1 MKLKPQPKPTRRAP
15 TGRRAGASRVGA
27 RTRGRRGAR
36 RPSVPLRQRLAKRM
50 PSIRRLI
57 AGVGAIAAAA
67 GLVALLNGPWLR
79 VQQVDWDG
87 VRYTDTAELASLLEG
102 QEGASVLAVDT
113 RAIGDRLERL
123 PAVSEAAVTASL
135 TGHVTASLVEREVA
149 FVWVTS
155 SARLLGSA
163 DGTIFAAIRGD
174 AELAADLAT
183 APRISDDRRSSRLL
197 TVGDTIP
204 AALLETT
211 MRILRIDPAT
221 LGSRAEALTVRI
233 DDEYGFRLA
242 SAEPGWEIAFGV
254 YGTDPRVTPAEAA
267 ARLERQVTAVRTLFA
282 EEPEDGIGWVDVRN
296 PGKVYFRAK
305 G

>member
-1 MKLKPQPKPTRRAP
+1 MKLKPQPRPTRPAP
-15 TGRRAGASRVGA
+15 SGRRGGAVRVG
-27 RTRGRRGAR
+27 TRSKGRGAR
-36 RPSVPLRQRLAKRM
+36 RPGVPVRQRLAKRL

-57 AGVGAIAAAA
+57 AGVGAVAAVA

-79 VQQVDWDG
+79 VQQVTWSG
-87 VRYTDTAELASLLEG
+87 AQYTDTAELASLLDG
-102 QEGASVLAVDT
+102 QQGASVLAVDT

-135 TGHVTASLVEREVA
+135 TGRVVATLIEREVA
-149 FVWVTS
+149 FVWETR
-155 SARLLGSA
+155 SARLLGSD

-174 AELAADLAT
+174 AELAADLAA
-183 APRISDDRRSSRLL
+183 APRIADDRRSSRLL
-197 TVGDTIP
+197 TVGDAIP
-204 AALLETT
+204 EALLETT

-221 LGSRAEALTVRI
+221 LGSRADRLTVRI

-242 SAEPGWEIAFGV
+242 SSEPGWEIAFGV
-254 YGTDPRVTPAEAA
+254 YGTDPRVTSAEAA
-267 ARLERQVTAVRTLFA
+267 ARLERQVTAVRTLFT

>member
-1 MKLKPQPKPTRRAP
+1 MKLKPQPKPTRRAS
-15 TGRRAGASRVGA
+15 TGRRSGASRVTA
-27 RTRGRRGAR
+27 RGKGRGAR
-36 RPSVPLRQRLAKRM
+36 RPGVPVRQRLARRL

-57 AGVGAIAAAA
+57 AGVGAVAAVA

-79 VQQVDWDG
+79 VEQVTWDG
-87 VRYTDTAELASLLEG
+87 AKFTDTAELASLLDG
-102 QEGASVLAVDT
+102 QQGMSVLAVDT
-113 RAIGDRLERL
+113 RAIGDRLEGL
-123 PAVSEAAVTASL
+123 PAVAEAAVAASL
-135 TGHVTASLVEREVA
+135 TGRVTATLVEREVA
-149 FVWVTS
+149 FVWETR
-155 SARLLGSA
+155 SARLLGSD
-163 DGTIFAAIRGD
+163 DGIIFAAVSGD
-174 AELAADLAT
+174 AELAPDLAA

-204 AALLETT
+204 EALLDTT

-221 LGSRAEALTVRI
+221 LGSRAERLTVRI

-242 SAEPGWEIAFGV
+242 STEPGWEIAFGV
-254 YGTDPRVTPAEAA
+254 YGTDPRVTSAEAA

>member
-1 MKLKPQPKPTRRAP
+1 MKLKPQPRPTRRAS
-15 TGRRAGASRVGA
+15 TGRRGAIRSGSRS
-27 RTRGRRGAR
+27 RGRGAR
-36 RPSVPLRQRLAKRM
+36 RPGVPVRQRLARRL

-57 AGVGAIAAAA
+57 AGVGAVAVVA

-79 VQQVDWDG
+79 VQQVSWVG
-87 VRYTDTAELASLLEG
+87 AAYTDTGELGAILEEQHGASL
-102 QEGASVLAVDT
+102 LAVDT
-113 RAIGDRLERL
+113 GSIANRLERM
-123 PAVSEAAVTASL
+123 PAVAEAAVTASL
-135 TGHVTASLVEREVA
+135 TGRVSATLVERQVA
-149 FVWVTS
+149 FVWETR
-155 SARLLGSA
+155 SARLLGSD
-163 DGTIFAAIRGD
+163 DGTIFAAIRSD
-174 AELAADLAT
+174 AELAEDLGAV
-183 APRISDDRRSSRLL
+183 PRVTDDRRSSRLL

-204 AALLETT
+204 GPLLEAT

-221 LGSRAEALTVRI
+221 LGSRASGVTLRI

-242 SAEPGWEIAFGV
+242 STEPEWEIAFGV